1 MCYIKSYTVANRY
14 ADSDDRFFTN
24 GNSPGPARMLWHWF
38 RAQELRELAE
48 KAYKDPAAFTNSITY
63 ARCNNIALTVAGRN
77 KNKLN
82 EWVE

>member
-24 GNSPGPARMLWHWF
+24 GNSS
-38 RAQELRELAE
+38 
-48 KAYKDPAAFTNSITY
+48 AYKDPAAFTNSITY